1 MKKTI
6 LAAVVAA
13 ASIAGTSSFAAVI
26 GFTEGTRDHVQG
38 TQQLAPKDTSPNPA
52 NAFDLDTAGTLGQ
65 DTFELYGRI
74 VDSIDNFAF
83 GFTATSTFNVS
94 WIFGGY
100 NLEGGGSVGLSGFVA
115 EGGPKKKATF
125 KLLDATNGNSVLQ
138 SMDFETDVTTGPAI
152 IFTAG
157 PGDYVLQIDGS
168 GPINAPGGGV
178 GLYDIEISAVPL
190 PASALFLLAGVAG
203 LGAVAR
209 RKKGQA

>member
-65 DTFELYGRI
+65 DTFEIFGRI
-74 VDSIDNFAF
+74 VDSVDNFAF
-83 GFTATSTFNVS
+83 GFSATSTFNVS

-100 NLEGGGSVGLSGFVA
+100 NLESDGSLVNNSGFVS
-115 EGGPKKKATF
+115 EGNANKKATF
-125 KLLDATNGNSVLQ
+125 KLLDANNGNSVVQ
-138 SMDFETDVTTGPAI
+138 SIDFETDVTSGPAV

-157 PGDYVLQIDGS
+157 AGDYVIQIDGS
-168 GPINAPGGGV
+168 GSVNAPGNGV

-209 RKKGQA
+209 RKKG